1 MEWNEKIKDHL
12 QQLEVAPPDDCWE
25 NVSAELHK
33 GKVVQLSSPY
43 AKAIT
48 WLKYSTAAV
57 VIGLTMFTFIN
68 EPFRNAL
75 QNAVL
80 GPGTKAA
87 IIDSTSANR
96 TDSITLKDTAR

>member
-1 MEWNEKIKDHL
+1 
-12 QQLEVAPPDDCWE
+12 
-25 NVSAELHK
+25 
-33 GKVVQLSSPY
+33 
-43 AKAIT
+43 
-48 WLKYSTAAV
+48 
-57 VIGLTMFTFIN
+57 MFTFIN

-87 IIDSTSANR
+87 IIDSTPANR

>member
-1 MEWNEKIKDHL
+1 MEWNKKIKDHL

-25 NVSAELHK
+25 NVFAELHK
-33 GKVVQLSSPY
+33 TKVVPMSSSY
-43 AKAIT
+43 SRAIT
-48 WLKYSTAAV
+48 WLKYSVAAAAV
-57 VIGLTMFTFIN
+57 GVTIFTLIN

-87 IIDSTSANR
+87 IIDSTPANR
-96 TDSITLKDTAR
+96 TDSTTLKDTAR